1 LEKIQR
7 GNEQMKTIRLTM
19 AQAVVKYLSAQHI
32 KIDDEVQPIFAGV
45 FAIFGHGNVAGMGQ
59 ALEEQQK
66 HLPTL
71 RAHSEQGMVHAAI
84 AYAKAN
90 KRQRM
95 MACTSSIGPGAT
107 NMITAAALAH
117 VNRLPVLLLPG
128 DFFASRTPDPVLQQ
142 LEDFSNPTISV
153 NDCFKTVS
161 RYFDRIMRPE
171 QIINSLPVAMQT
183 LLDPEN
189 CGPVTLSLPQDV
201 QAEAFDYPE
210 EFFIKR
216 THSIRQIALDNAELT
231 RAVEALLQSKKPLI
245 VAGGGVHYAK
255 ACEALQKFAGKY
267 QIPVAETQAGKGSL
281 AWDHPCYV
289 GAIGVT
295 GSNAANNLAQ
305 QADVVLAIGTR
316 LQDFTTG
323 SRTLFANTTLL
334 QLNVSR
340 FDAIKH
346 SALSLLG
353 DAKLGIM
360 QLDKHLSTWKAP
372 RSWFDLGQKEI
383 AKWNSYYDQITSISD
398 LSNTENIL
406 PTDAQVLGEVK
417 RHGAVSDIVLCA
429 AGSLPGELHKL
440 WRTEQVGG
448 YHAEY
453 GFSCMGYEIAGG
465 LGVKMAEPEREV
477 IVLVGDG
484 SYLMLNSELATSVM
498 LGHKIIV
505 IVLDNRGFS
514 CINRLQ
520 NATGNRSFNN
530 LLKDC
535 QSVDDGHP
543 EINFAMHAK
552 ALGANSEQVNSIQ
565 ELESA
570 LVRAQSSSKSYVI
583 SLVTDSHKISP
594 EGGCWW
600 EVAVPEVSSNI
611 KGKEVLKSYKE
622 SKTKQPY

>member
-1 LEKIQR
+1 
-7 GNEQMKTIRLTM
+7 MKTIRLTM

-59 ALEEQQK
+59 ALEEQKK
-66 HLPTL
+66 HLPTF

-107 NMITAAALAH
+107 NMITSAALAH

-142 LEDFSNPTISV
+142 LEDFSDPTISV
-153 NDCFKTVS
+153 NDCFKPVS

-216 THSIRQIALDNAELT
+216 THSIRQIALDNMELT
-231 RAVEALLQSKKPLI
+231 RAVEALLQSKKPFI

-255 ACEALQKFAGKY
+255 ACETLQKFAEKY
-267 QIPVAETQAGKGSL
+267 QIPVAETSAGKGAV

-295 GSNAANNLAQ
+295 GSNAANNMAK
-305 QADVVLAIGTR
+305 QADTVLAIGTR
-316 LQDFTTG
+316 LNDFTSG
-323 SRTLFANTTLL
+323 SRALFANKTLL
-334 QLNVSR
+334 QLNVAR

-346 SALSLLG
+346 NALSLWG
-353 DAKLGIM
+353 DAKLGIKK
-360 QLDKHLSTWKAP
+360 LDKQLSTWKAP
-372 RSWFDLGQKEI
+372 QAWLDLAQKEI
-383 AKWNSYYDQITSISD
+383 AKWNNYYDQITSISNS
-398 LSNTENIL
+398 SNSENIL

-417 RHGAVSDIVLCA
+417 RHGAASDIILCA

-465 LGVKMAEPEREV
+465 LGVKMAMPNREV

-505 IVLDNRGFS
+505 VVLDNRGFS

-520 NATGNRSFNN
+520 NATGNPSFNN

-535 QSVDDGHP
+535 QSDDDGHP
-543 EINFAMHAK
+543 EVNFAQHAK
-552 ALGANSEQVNSIQ
+552 SLGANSEKVESIQ
-565 ELESA
+565 ELASA
-570 LVRAQSSSKSYVI
+570 LNRARLSSKSYLI

-600 EVAVPEVSSNI
+600 DVAVPEVSSNADGDKI
-611 KGKEVLKSYKE
+611 YQAYKKA
-622 SKTKQPY
+622 KTKQPY

>member
-1 LEKIQR
+1 
-7 GNEQMKTIRLTM
+7 MKTIRLTM
-19 AQAVVKYLSAQHI
+19 SQALVKYLSAQNI
-32 KIDDEVQPIFAGV
+32 KIDDEIQPIFAGV
-45 FAIFGHGNVAGMGQ
+45 LAIFGHGNVAGMGQ
-59 ALEEQQK
+59 ALSDYEEQ
-66 HLPTL
+66 LPTF
-71 RAHSEQGMVHAAI
+71 RGHSEQGMVHTAI

-90 KRQRM
+90 NRQRM

-107 NMITAAALAH
+107 NMITSAALAH

-128 DFFASRTPDPVLQQ
+128 DYFASRTPDPVLQQ
-142 LEDFSNPTISV
+142 LEDFSDPTISV
-153 NDCFKTVS
+153 NDCFKPVS

-171 QIINSLPVAMQT
+171 QIINSLPVAIQT

-210 EFFIKR
+210 DFFVKR
-216 THSIRQIALDNAELT
+216 THSIRKIKIDDAELA
-231 RAVEALLQSKKPLI
+231 RAVETLKNSKKPLI
-245 VAGGGVHYAK
+245 IVGGGVHYAD
-255 ACEALQKFAGKY
+255 ACIALQEFAKKY
-267 QIPVAETQAGKGSL
+267 QIPVAETSAGKGAL
-281 AWDHPCYV
+281 AWDHPTYI

-295 GSNAANNLAQ
+295 GSNAANNMAK
-305 QADVVLAIGTR
+305 QADIVLAIGTR
-316 LQDFTTG
+316 LNDFTSG
-323 SRTLFANTTLL
+323 SRALFSDKIIL
-334 QLNVSR
+334 QLNVAR

-346 SALSLLG
+346 NALSLWG
-353 DAKLGIM
+353 DAKLGI
-360 QLDKHLSTWKAP
+360 QKLDKELSAWKAP
-372 RSWFDLGQKEI
+372 MQWQDMAQKESS
-383 AKWNSYYDQITSISD
+383 KWNNYYEEITSINN
-398 LSNTENIL
+398 LSKTEGIL
-406 PTDAQVLGEVK
+406 PTDAQVLGEIK
-417 RHGAVSDIVLCA
+417 RNGLASDIVVCA

-440 WRTEQVGG
+440 WRTEQTGG

-465 LGVKMAEPEREV
+465 LGVKMAKPEREV

-505 IVLDNRGFS
+505 VVLDNRGFS

-530 LLKDC
+530 LLEDC
-535 QSVDDGHP
+535 ESDDGHP
-543 EINFAMHAK
+543 VVNFALHAK
-552 ALGANSEQVNSIQ
+552 SLGANSEYVENID

-570 LVRAQSSSKSYVI
+570 LERARSSSKSYLI

-600 EVAVPEVSSNI
+600 EVAVPEVSSNE
-611 KGKEVLKSYKE
+611 KGEEIYESYK
-622 SKTKQPY
+622 KAKKKQPY

>member
-1 LEKIQR
+1 
-7 GNEQMKTIRLTM
+7 MKTIRLTM

-59 ALEEQQK
+59 ALEEQKK
-66 HLPTL
+66 HLPTF

-107 NMITAAALAH
+107 NMITSAALAH

-142 LEDFSNPTISV
+142 LEDFSDPTISV
-153 NDCFKTVS
+153 NDCFKPVS

-210 EFFIKR
+210 DFFIKR
-216 THSIRQIALDNAELT
+216 THSIRQIDLDDMELA
-231 RAVEALLQSKKPLI
+231 RAVETLLQSKKPFI

-255 ACEALQKFAGKY
+255 ACETLQKFAEKY
-267 QIPVAETQAGKGSL
+267 QIPVAETSAGKGAV

-295 GSNAANNLAQ
+295 GSNAANNMAK
-305 QADVVLAIGTR
+305 QADTVLAIGTR
-316 LQDFTTG
+316 LNDFTSG
-323 SRTLFANTTLL
+323 SRALFANKTLL
-334 QLNVSR
+334 QLNVAR

-346 SALSLLG
+346 NALSLWG
-353 DAKLGIM
+353 DAKLGI
-360 QLDKHLSTWKAP
+360 QKLDKQLSTWKAP
-372 RSWFDLGQKEI
+372 QAWLDLAQKEI
-383 AKWNSYYDQITSISD
+383 AKWNNYYDQITSISNS
-398 LSNTENIL
+398 SNSENIL

-417 RHGAVSDIVLCA
+417 RHGAASDIILCA

-448 YHAEY
+448 YHSEY

-465 LGVKMAEPEREV
+465 LGVKMAMPNREV

-505 IVLDNRGFS
+505 VVLDNRGFS

-520 NATGNRSFNN
+520 NATGNPSFNN

-535 QSVDDGHP
+535 QSDDDGHP
-543 EINFAMHAK
+543 EVNFAQHAK
-552 ALGANSEQVNSIQ
+552 SLGANSEKVESIQ
-565 ELESA
+565 ELASA
-570 LVRAQSSSKSYVI
+570 LSRARLSSKSYLI

-600 EVAVPEVSSNI
+600 DVAVPEVSSNADGDKI
-611 KGKEVLKSYKE
+611 YQAYKKA
-622 SKTKQPY
+622 KTKQPY

>member
-1 LEKIQR
+1 
-7 GNEQMKTIRLTM
+7 MKTIRLTM

-59 ALEEQQK
+59 ALEEQKK
-66 HLPTL
+66 HLPTF

-107 NMITAAALAH
+107 NMITSAALAH

-142 LEDFSNPTISV
+142 LENFSDPTISV
-153 NDCFKTVS
+153 NDCFKPVS

-171 QIINSLPVAMQT
+171 QIINSLPVAIQT

-201 QAEAFDYPE
+201 QAEAFDYPKD
-210 EFFIKR
+210 FFIKR
-216 THSIRQIALDNAELT
+216 THSIRQIDLDDMELA
-231 RAVEALLQSKKPLI
+231 RAVETLLQSKKPFI

-255 ACEALQKFAGKY
+255 ACETLQKFAEKY

-281 AWDHPCYV
+281 AWNHPCYV

-295 GSNAANNLAQ
+295 GSNAANKLAR

-316 LQDFTTG
+316 LNDFTSG
-323 SRTLFANTTLL
+323 SRALFANKTLL
-334 QLNVSR
+334 QLNVAR

-346 SALSLLG
+346 NALSLWG
-353 DAKLGIM
+353 DAKLGI
-360 QLDKHLSTWKAP
+360 QKLDKQLSTWKAP
-372 RSWFDLGQKEI
+372 QAWLDLAQKEI
-383 AKWNSYYDQITSISD
+383 AKWNNYYDQITSISN
-398 LSNTENIL
+398 SSKTENIL

-417 RHGAVSDIVLCA
+417 RHGAASDIILCA

-465 LGVKMAEPEREV
+465 LGVKMAMPNREV

-505 IVLDNRGFS
+505 VVLDNRGFS

-520 NATGNRSFNN
+520 NATGNPSFNN

-535 QSVDDGHP
+535 QSDDDGHP
-543 EINFAMHAK
+543 EVNFAQHAK
-552 ALGANSEQVNSIQ
+552 SLGANSEKVESIQ
-565 ELESA
+565 ELASA
-570 LVRAQSSSKSYVI
+570 LSRARLSSKSYLI

-600 EVAVPEVSSNI
+600 DVAVPEVSSNADGDKI
-611 KGKEVLKSYKE
+611 YQAYKKA
-622 SKTKQPY
+622 KTKQPY

>member
-1 LEKIQR
+1 
-7 GNEQMKTIRLTM
+7 MKTIRLTM

-66 HLPTL
+66 HLPTF

-107 NMITAAALAH
+107 NMITSAALAH

-142 LEDFSNPTISV
+142 LEDFSDPTISV
-153 NDCFKTVS
+153 NDCFKPVS

-216 THSIRQIALDNAELT
+216 THSIRQIALDNMELT
-231 RAVEALLQSKKPLI
+231 RAVEALLQSKKPFI

-255 ACEALQKFAGKY
+255 ACETLQKFAEKY

-281 AWDHPCYV
+281 AWNHPCYV

-295 GSNAANNLAQ
+295 GSNAANKLVQ

-316 LQDFTTG
+316 LNDFTSG
-323 SRTLFANTTLL
+323 SRALFANKTLL

-346 SALSLLG
+346 NALSLWG
-353 DAKLGIM
+353 DAKLGIL

-372 RSWFDLGQKEI
+372 QSWLTLGQKEI
-383 AKWNSYYDQITSISD
+383 AKWNNYYDQITSISN
-398 LSNTENIL
+398 SSKTEDIL
-406 PTDAQVLGEVK
+406 PTEAQVLGEIK
-417 RHGAVSDIVLCA
+417 RHGIASDIVLCA
-429 AGSLPGELHKL
+429 AGSLPSELHKL
-440 WRTEQVGG
+440 WRTEQAGG

-453 GFSCMGYEIAGG
+453 GFSCMGYEIA
-465 LGVKMAEPEREV
+465 
-477 IVLVGDG
+477 
-484 SYLMLNSELATSVM
+484 
-498 LGHKIIV
+498 
-505 IVLDNRGFS
+505 
-514 CINRLQ
+514 
-520 NATGNRSFNN
+520 
-530 LLKDC
+530 
-535 QSVDDGHP
+535 
-543 EINFAMHAK
+543 
-552 ALGANSEQVNSIQ
+552 
-565 ELESA
+565 
-570 LVRAQSSSKSYVI
+570 
-583 SLVTDSHKISP
+583 
-594 EGGCWW
+594 
-600 EVAVPEVSSNI
+600 
-611 KGKEVLKSYKE
+611 
-622 SKTKQPY
+622 

>member
-1 LEKIQR
+1 
-7 GNEQMKTIRLTM
+7 MKTIRLTM

-59 ALEEQQK
+59 ALEEQKK
-66 HLPTL
+66 HLPTF
-71 RAHSEQGMVHAAI
+71 RAHSEQGMVHTAI

-90 KRQRM
+90 NRQRM

-107 NMITAAALAH
+107 NMVTAAALAH

-142 LEDFSNPTISV
+142 LEDFSDPTISV
-153 NDCFKTVS
+153 NDCFKPVS

-210 EFFIKR
+210 DFFIKR
-216 THSIRQIALDNAELT
+216 THSIRQIDLDDMELA
-231 RAVEALLQSKKPLI
+231 RAVETLLQSKKPFI

-255 ACEALQKFAGKY
+255 ACETLQKFAEKY
-267 QIPVAETQAGKGSL
+267 QIPVAETSAGKGAV

-295 GSNAANNLAQ
+295 GSNAANNMAK
-305 QADVVLAIGTR
+305 QADTVLAIGTR
-316 LQDFTTG
+316 LNDFTSG
-323 SRTLFANTTLL
+323 SRALFANKTLL
-334 QLNVSR
+334 QLNVAR

-346 SALSLLG
+346 NALSLWG
-353 DAKLGIM
+353 DAKLGI
-360 QLDKHLSTWKAP
+360 QKLDKQLSTWKAP
-372 RSWFDLGQKEI
+372 QAWLDLAQKEI
-383 AKWNSYYDQITSISD
+383 AKWNNYYDQITSISNS
-398 LSNTENIL
+398 SNSENIL

-417 RHGAVSDIVLCA
+417 RHGAASDIILCA

-448 YHAEY
+448 YHSEY

-465 LGVKMAEPEREV
+465 LGVKMAMPNREV

-505 IVLDNRGFS
+505 VVLDNRGFS

-520 NATGNRSFNN
+520 NATGNPSFNN

-535 QSVDDGHP
+535 QSDDDGHP
-543 EINFAMHAK
+543 EVNFAQHAK
-552 ALGANSEQVNSIQ
+552 SLGANSEKVESIQ
-565 ELESA
+565 ELASA
-570 LVRAQSSSKSYVI
+570 LSRARLSSKSYLI

-600 EVAVPEVSSNI
+600 DVAVPEVSSNADGDKI
-611 KGKEVLKSYKE
+611 YQAYKKA
-622 SKTKQPY
+622 KTKQPY

>member
-1 LEKIQR
+1 
-7 GNEQMKTIRLTM
+7 MKTVRLTM
-19 AQAVVKYLSAQHI
+19 SQAIVRYLSAQYI
-32 KIDDEVQPIFAGV
+32 EIDDEIHPLFAGV

-59 ALEEQQK
+59 ALSECEEW
-66 HLPTL
+66 LPTF
-71 RAHSEQGMVHAAI
+71 RGHSEQGMVHSAI

-90 KRQRM
+90 NRQRM

-107 NMITAAALAH
+107 NMITSAALAH

-128 DFFASRTPDPVLQQ
+128 DYFASRTPDPVLQQ
-142 LEDFSNPTISV
+142 LEDFSDPSVSV
-153 NDCFKTVS
+153 NDCFRPVS

-171 QIINSLPVAMQT
+171 QIINSLPVAIQT

-210 EFFIKR
+210 EFFTQK
-216 THSIRQIALDNAELT
+216 THSIRQIKLDDAELDH
-231 RAVEALLQSKKPLI
+231 AIELLIKSKKPLI
-245 VAGGGVHYAK
+245 IAGGGVHYAK
-255 ACEALQKFAGKY
+255 ACEDLQNFAKQH
-267 QIPVAETQAGKGSL
+267 QIPVAETSAGKGAL
-281 AWDHPCYV
+281 AWDHSSYV

-295 GSNAANNLAQ
+295 GSNAANNMAK
-305 QADVVLAIGTR
+305 QADLVLAIGTR
-316 LQDFTTG
+316 LNDFNSG
-323 SRTLFANTTLL
+323 SRALFSSTTIV
-334 QLNVSR
+334 QLNVAR

-346 SALSLLG
+346 NALPLWG
-353 DAKLGIM
+353 DAKLGIQ
-360 QLDKHLSTWKAP
+360 QLDMKLSDWKV
-372 RSWFDLGQKEI
+372 SQEWKDLAHEESS
-383 AKWNSYYDQITSISD
+383 KWNNYYDEITSIKSTSKTMD
-398 LSNTENIL
+398 SL
-406 PTDAQVLGEVK
+406 PTDAQVLGELK
-417 RHGAVSDIVLCA
+417 RNGKATDIVVCA

-440 WRTEQVGG
+440 WRTEQTGG

-498 LGHKIIV
+498 LGQKIIV
-505 IVLDNRGFS
+505 VVLDNRGFS

-535 QSVDDGHP
+535 ESIDDGHP
-543 EINFAMHAK
+543 NVNFALHAQS
-552 ALGANSEQVNSIQ
+552 LGASSEHIENIN
-565 ELESA
+565 ELASA
-570 LVRAQSSSKSYVI
+570 LERARLSSKSYLI

-600 EVAVPEVSSNI
+600 EVAVPEVSSNKNGDEVYNSYK
-611 KGKEVLKSYKE
+611 KGKKQ
-622 SKTKQPY
+622 QPY

>member
-1 LEKIQR
+1 
-7 GNEQMKTIRLTM
+7 MKTIRLTM
-19 AQAVVKYLSAQHI
+19 SQALVKYLSAQNI
-32 KIDDEVQPIFAGV
+32 KIDDEIQPIFAGV

-59 ALEEQQK
+59 ALSDYEEQ
-66 HLPTL
+66 LPTF
-71 RAHSEQGMVHAAI
+71 RGHSEQGMVHTAI

-90 KRQRM
+90 HRQRM

-107 NMITAAALAH
+107 NMITSAALAH

-128 DFFASRTPDPVLQQ
+128 DYFASRTPDPVLQQ
-142 LEDFSNPTISV
+142 LEDFSDPTISV
-153 NDCFKTVS
+153 NDCFKPVS

-210 EFFIKR
+210 DFFIKR
-216 THSIRQIALDNAELT
+216 THSIRQIDLDDMELA
-231 RAVEALLQSKKPLI
+231 RAVETLLQSKKPFI

-255 ACEALQKFAGKY
+255 ACETLQKFAEKY
-267 QIPVAETQAGKGSL
+267 QIPVAETSAGKGAV

-295 GSNAANNLAQ
+295 GSNAANNMAK
-305 QADVVLAIGTR
+305 QADTVLAIGTR
-316 LQDFTTG
+316 LNDFTSG
-323 SRTLFANTTLL
+323 SRALFANKTLL
-334 QLNVSR
+334 QLNVAR

-346 SALSLLG
+346 NALSLWG
-353 DAKLGIM
+353 DAKLGI
-360 QLDKHLSTWKAP
+360 QKLDKQLSTWKAP
-372 RSWFDLGQKEI
+372 QAWLDLAQKEI
-383 AKWNSYYDQITSISD
+383 AKWNNYYDQITSISNS
-398 LSNTENIL
+398 SNSENIL

-417 RHGAVSDIVLCA
+417 RHGAASDIILCA

-448 YHAEY
+448 YHSEY

-465 LGVKMAEPEREV
+465 LGVKMAMPNREV

-505 IVLDNRGFS
+505 VVLDNRGFS

-520 NATGNRSFNN
+520 NATGNPSFNN

-535 QSVDDGHP
+535 QSDDDGHP
-543 EINFAMHAK
+543 EVNFAQHAK
-552 ALGANSEQVNSIQ
+552 SLGANSEKVESIQ
-565 ELESA
+565 ELASA
-570 LVRAQSSSKSYVI
+570 LSRARLSSKSYLI

-600 EVAVPEVSSNI
+600 DVAVPEVSSNADGDKI
-611 KGKEVLKSYKE
+611 YQAYKKA
-622 SKTKQPY
+622 KTKQPY

>member
-1 LEKIQR
+1 
-7 GNEQMKTIRLTM
+7 MKTIRLTM

-66 HLPTL
+66 HLPTF

-107 NMITAAALAH
+107 NMITSAALAH

-142 LEDFSNPTISV
+142 LEDFSDPTISV
-153 NDCFKTVS
+153 NDCFKPVS

-216 THSIRQIALDNAELT
+216 THSIRQIALDNMELT
-231 RAVEALLQSKKPLI
+231 RAVEALLQSKKPFI

-255 ACEALQKFAGKY
+255 ACETLQKFAEKY

-281 AWDHPCYV
+281 AWNHPCYV

-295 GSNAANNLAQ
+295 GSNAANKLVQ

-316 LQDFTTG
+316 LNDFTSG
-323 SRTLFANTTLL
+323 SRALFANKTLL
-334 QLNVSR
+334 QLNVAR

-346 SALSLLG
+346 NALSLWG
-353 DAKLGIM
+353 DAKLGIKK
-360 QLDKHLSTWKAP
+360 LDKQLSTWKAP
-372 RSWFDLGQKEI
+372 QAWLDLAQKEI
-383 AKWNSYYDQITSISD
+383 AKWNNYYDQITSISNS
-398 LSNTENIL
+398 SNSENIL

-417 RHGAVSDIVLCA
+417 RHGAASDIILCA

-465 LGVKMAEPEREV
+465 LGVKMAMPNREV

-505 IVLDNRGFS
+505 VVLDNRGFS

-520 NATGNRSFNN
+520 NATGNPSFNN

-535 QSVDDGHP
+535 QSDDDGHP
-543 EINFAMHAK
+543 EVNFAQHAK
-552 ALGANSEQVNSIQ
+552 SLGANSEKVESIQ
-565 ELESA
+565 ELASA
-570 LVRAQSSSKSYVI
+570 LSRARSSSKSYLI
-583 SLVTDSHKISP
+583 SLITDSHKISP

-600 EVAVPEVSSNI
+600 DVAVPEVSSNADGDKI
-611 KGKEVLKSYKE
+611 YQAYKKA
-622 SKTKQPY
+622 KTKQPY

>member
-1 LEKIQR
+1 
-7 GNEQMKTIRLTM
+7 MKTIRLTM

-59 ALEEQQK
+59 ALEEQKK
-66 HLPTL
+66 HLPTF
-71 RAHSEQGMVHAAI
+71 RAHSEQGMVHTAI

-90 KRQRM
+90 NRQRM

-107 NMITAAALAH
+107 NMITSAALAH

-142 LEDFSNPTISV
+142 LEDFSDPTISV
-153 NDCFKTVS
+153 NDCFKPVS

-216 THSIRQIALDNAELT
+216 THSIRQIALDNMELT
-231 RAVEALLQSKKPLI
+231 RAVEALLQSKKPFI

-255 ACEALQKFAGKY
+255 ACETLQKFAEKY

-281 AWDHPCYV
+281 AWNHPCYV

-295 GSNAANNLAQ
+295 GSNAANKLVQ

-316 LQDFTTG
+316 LNDFTSG
-323 SRTLFANTTLL
+323 SRALFANKTLI

-346 SALSLLG
+346 NALSLWG
-353 DAKLGIM
+353 DAKLGIL

-372 RSWFDLGQKEI
+372 QSWLTLGQKEI
-383 AKWNSYYDQITSISD
+383 AKWNNYYDQITSISNS
-398 LSNTENIL
+398 SNSENIL

-417 RHGAVSDIVLCA
+417 RHGAASDIILCA

-448 YHAEY
+448 YHSEY

-465 LGVKMAEPEREV
+465 LGVKMAMPNREV

-505 IVLDNRGFS
+505 VVLDNRGFS

-520 NATGNRSFNN
+520 NATGNPSFNN

-535 QSVDDGHP
+535 QSDDDGHP
-543 EINFAMHAK
+543 EVNFAQHAK
-552 ALGANSEQVNSIQ
+552 SLGANSEKVESIQ
-565 ELESA
+565 ELASA
-570 LVRAQSSSKSYVI
+570 LSRARLSSKSYLI

-600 EVAVPEVSSNI
+600 DVAVPEVSSNADGDKI
-611 KGKEVLKSYKE
+611 YQAYKKA
-622 SKTKQPY
+622 KTKQPY

>member
-1 LEKIQR
+1 
-7 GNEQMKTIRLTM
+7 MKTIRLTM

-66 HLPTL
+66 HLPTF

-107 NMITAAALAH
+107 NMITSAALAH

-142 LEDFSNPTISV
+142 LEDFSDPTISV
-153 NDCFKTVS
+153 NDCFKPVS

-216 THSIRQIALDNAELT
+216 THSIRQIALDNMELT
-231 RAVEALLQSKKPLI
+231 RAVEALLQSKKPFI

-255 ACEALQKFAGKY
+255 ACETLQKFAEKY
-267 QIPVAETQAGKGSL
+267 QIPVAETSAGKGAV

-295 GSNAANNLAQ
+295 GSNAANKLVQ

-316 LQDFTTG
+316 LNDFTSG
-323 SRTLFANTTLL
+323 SRALFANKTLL
-334 QLNVSR
+334 QLNVAR

-346 SALSLLG
+346 NALSLWG
-353 DAKLGIM
+353 DAKLGIKK
-360 QLDKHLSTWKAP
+360 LDKQLSTWKAP
-372 RSWFDLGQKEI
+372 QAWLDLAQKEI
-383 AKWNSYYDQITSISD
+383 AKWNNYYDQITSISNS
-398 LSNTENIL
+398 SNSENIL

-417 RHGAVSDIVLCA
+417 RHGAASDIILCA

-465 LGVKMAEPEREV
+465 LGVKMAMPNREV

-505 IVLDNRGFS
+505 VVLYNRGFS

-520 NATGNRSFNN
+520 NATGNPSFNN

-535 QSVDDGHP
+535 QSDDDGHP
-543 EINFAMHAK
+543 EVNFAQHAK
-552 ALGANSEQVNSIQ
+552 SLGANSEKVESIQ
-565 ELESA
+565 ELASA
-570 LVRAQSSSKSYVI
+570 LSRARLSSKSYLI

-600 EVAVPEVSSNI
+600 DVAVPEVSSNADGDKI
-611 KGKEVLKSYKE
+611 YQAYKKA
-622 SKTKQPY
+622 KTKQPY

>member
-1 LEKIQR
+1 
-7 GNEQMKTIRLTM
+7 MKTIRLTM

-66 HLPTL
+66 HLPTF

-107 NMITAAALAH
+107 NMITSAALAH

-142 LEDFSNPTISV
+142 LEDFSDPTISV
-153 NDCFKTVS
+153 NDCFKPVS

-216 THSIRQIALDNAELT
+216 THSIRQIALDNMELT
-231 RAVEALLQSKKPLI
+231 RAVEALLQSKKPFI

-255 ACEALQKFAGKY
+255 ACETLQKFAEKY

-281 AWDHPCYV
+281 AWNHPCYV

-295 GSNAANNLAQ
+295 GSNAANKLAQ

-316 LQDFTTG
+316 LNDFTSG
-323 SRTLFANTTLL
+323 SRALFANKTLL
-334 QLNVSR
+334 QLNVAR

-346 SALSLLG
+346 NALSLWG
-353 DAKLGIM
+353 DAKLGIKK
-360 QLDKHLSTWKAP
+360 LDKQLSTWKAP
-372 RSWFDLGQKEI
+372 QAWLDLAQKEI
-383 AKWNSYYDQITSISD
+383 AKWNNYYDQITSISNS
-398 LSNTENIL
+398 SNSENIL

-417 RHGAVSDIVLCA
+417 RHGAASDIILCA

-465 LGVKMAEPEREV
+465 LGVKMAMPNREV

-505 IVLDNRGFS
+505 VVLDNRGFS

-520 NATGNRSFNN
+520 NATGNPSFNN

-535 QSVDDGHP
+535 QSDDDGHP
-543 EINFAMHAK
+543 EVNFAQHAK
-552 ALGANSEQVNSIQ
+552 SLGANSEKVESIQ
-565 ELESA
+565 ELASA
-570 LVRAQSSSKSYVI
+570 LNRARLSSKSYLI

-600 EVAVPEVSSNI
+600 DVAVPEVSSNADGDKI
-611 KGKEVLKSYKE
+611 YQAYKKA
-622 SKTKQPY
+622 KTKQPY

>member
-1 LEKIQR
+1 
-7 GNEQMKTIRLTM
+7 MKTIRLTM

-66 HLPTL
+66 HLPTF

-107 NMITAAALAH
+107 NMITSAALAH

-142 LEDFSNPTISV
+142 LEDFSDPTISV
-153 NDCFKTVS
+153 NDCFKPVS

-216 THSIRQIALDNAELT
+216 THSIRQIALDNMELT
-231 RAVEALLQSKKPLI
+231 RAVEALLQSKKPFI

-255 ACEALQKFAGKY
+255 ACETLQKFAEKY

-281 AWDHPCYV
+281 AWNHPCYV

-295 GSNAANNLAQ
+295 GSNAANKLVQ

-316 LQDFTTG
+316 LNDFTSG
-323 SRTLFANTTLL
+323 SRALFANKTLL

-346 SALSLLG
+346 NALSLWG
-353 DAKLGIM
+353 DAKLGIL

-372 RSWFDLGQKEI
+372 QSWLTLGQKEI
-383 AKWNSYYDQITSISD
+383 AKWNNYYDQITSISN
-398 LSNTENIL
+398 SSKTEDIL
-406 PTDAQVLGEVK
+406 PTEAQVLGEIK
-417 RHGAVSDIVLCA
+417 RHGIASDIVLCA
-429 AGSLPGELHKL
+429 AGSLPSELHKL
-440 WRTEQVGG
+440 WRTEQAGG

-465 LGVKMAEPEREV
+465 LGVKMAEPSREV

-498 LGHKIIV
+498 LGHKMIV
-505 IVLDNRGFS
+505 VVLDNRGFS

-535 QSVDDGHP
+535 QSVEDGHP
-543 EINFAMHAK
+543 EINFALHAK
-552 ALGANSEQVNSIQ
+552 ALGAESEKVNNIQ
-565 ELESA
+565 ELASA
-570 LVRAQSSSKSYVI
+570 LGRARSSSKSYLI

-600 EVAVPEVSSNI
+600 EVAVPEISSNANSEMI
-611 KGKEVLKSYKE
+611 YQAYKKA
-622 SKTKQPY
+622 KTKQLY

>member
-1 LEKIQR
+1 
-7 GNEQMKTIRLTM
+7 MKTIRLTM
-19 AQAVVKYLSAQHI
+19 SQALVKYLSAQNI
-32 KIDDEVQPIFAGV
+32 KIDDEIQPIFAGV

-59 ALEEQQK
+59 ALSDYEEQ
-66 HLPTL
+66 LPTF
-71 RAHSEQGMVHAAI
+71 RGHSEQGMVHTAI

-90 KRQRM
+90 NRQRM

-107 NMITAAALAH
+107 NMITSAALAH

-128 DFFASRTPDPVLQQ
+128 DYFASRTPDPVLQQ
-142 LEDFSNPTISV
+142 LEDFSDPTISV
-153 NDCFKTVS
+153 NDCFKPVS

-171 QIINSLPVAMQT
+171 QIINSLPVAIQT

-210 EFFIKR
+210 DFFVKR
-216 THSIRQIALDNAELT
+216 THSIRKIKIDDAELA
-231 RAVEALLQSKKPLI
+231 RAVETLKNSKKPLI
-245 VAGGGVHYAK
+245 IVGGGVHYAD
-255 ACEALQKFAGKY
+255 ACIALQEFAKKY
-267 QIPVAETQAGKGSL
+267 QIPVAETSAGKGAL
-281 AWDHPCYV
+281 AWNHPTYI

-295 GSNAANNLAQ
+295 GSNAANNMAK
-305 QADVVLAIGTR
+305 QADTVLAIGTR
-316 LQDFTTG
+316 LNDFTTG
-323 SRTLFANTTLL
+323 SRALFSDKTIL
-334 QLNVSR
+334 QLNVAR

-346 SALSLLG
+346 NALSLWG
-353 DAKLGIM
+353 DAKLGI
-360 QLDKHLSTWKAP
+360 QKLDKELSAWKAP
-372 RSWFDLGQKEI
+372 MQWQDMAQKESS
-383 AKWNSYYDQITSISD
+383 KWNNYYEEITSINN
-398 LSNTENIL
+398 LSKTEGIL
-406 PTDAQVLGEVK
+406 PTDAQVLGEIK
-417 RHGAVSDIVLCA
+417 RNGLASDIVVCA

-440 WRTEQVGG
+440 WRTEQTGG

-465 LGVKMAEPEREV
+465 LGVKMAKPEREV

-505 IVLDNRGFS
+505 VVLDNRGFS

-530 LLKDC
+530 LLEDC
-535 QSVDDGHP
+535 ESDDGHP
-543 EINFAMHAK
+543 VVNFALHAK
-552 ALGANSEQVNSIQ
+552 SLGANSEYVENID

-570 LVRAQSSSKSYVI
+570 LERARSSSKSYLI

-600 EVAVPEVSSNI
+600 EVAVPEVSSNE
-611 KGKEVLKSYKE
+611 KGEEIYESYK
-622 SKTKQPY
+622 KAKKKQPY

>member
-1 LEKIQR
+1 
-7 GNEQMKTIRLTM
+7 MKTIRLTM
-19 AQAVVKYLSAQHI
+19 SQALVKYLSAQNI
-32 KIDDEVQPIFAGV
+32 KIDDEIQPIFAGV

-59 ALEEQQK
+59 ALSDYEEQ
-66 HLPTL
+66 LPTF
-71 RAHSEQGMVHAAI
+71 RGHSEQGMVHTAI

-90 KRQRM
+90 NRQRM

-107 NMITAAALAH
+107 NMITSAALAH

-128 DFFASRTPDPVLQQ
+128 DYFASRTPDPVLQQ
-142 LEDFSNPTISV
+142 LEDFSDPTISV
-153 NDCFKTVS
+153 NDCFKPVS

-171 QIINSLPVAMQT
+171 QIINSLPVAIQT

-210 EFFIKR
+210 DFFVKR
-216 THSIRQIALDNAELT
+216 THSIRKIKIDDAELA
-231 RAVEALLQSKKPLI
+231 RAVETLKNSKKPLI
-245 VAGGGVHYAK
+245 IVGGGVHYAD
-255 ACEALQKFAGKY
+255 ACIALQEFAKKY
-267 QIPVAETQAGKGSL
+267 QIPVAETSAGKGAL
-281 AWDHPCYV
+281 AWDHPTYI

-295 GSNAANNLAQ
+295 GSNAANNMAK
-305 QADVVLAIGTR
+305 QADIVLAIGTR
-316 LQDFTTG
+316 LNDFTSG
-323 SRTLFANTTLL
+323 SRALFSDKIIL
-334 QLNVSR
+334 QLNVAR

-346 SALSLLG
+346 NALSLWG
-353 DAKLGIM
+353 DAKLGI
-360 QLDKHLSTWKAP
+360 QKLDKELSSWKAP
-372 RSWFDLGQKEI
+372 MQWQDMAQKESS
-383 AKWNSYYDQITSISD
+383 KWNNYYEEITSINN
-398 LSNTENIL
+398 LSKTEGIL
-406 PTDAQVLGEVK
+406 PTDAQVLGEIK
-417 RHGAVSDIVLCA
+417 RNGLASDIVVCA

-440 WRTEQVGG
+440 WRTEQTGG

-465 LGVKMAEPEREV
+465 LGVKMAKPEREV

-505 IVLDNRGFS
+505 VVLDNRGFS

-535 QSVDDGHP
+535 ESDDSHP
-543 EINFAMHAK
+543 VVNFALHAES
-552 ALGANSEQVNSIQ
+552 LGANSEYVENID

-570 LVRAQSSSKSYVI
+570 LERARSSSKSYLI

-600 EVAVPEVSSNI
+600 EVAVPEVSSNE
-611 KGKEVLKSYKE
+611 KGEEIYESYK
-622 SKTKQPY
+622 KAKKKQPY

>member
-1 LEKIQR
+1 
-7 GNEQMKTIRLTM
+7 MKTIRLTM
-19 AQAVVKYLSAQHI
+19 TQAIVRYMSSQFI
-32 KIDDEVQPIFAGV
+32 ETDEGIQPIFAGV
-45 FAIFGHGNVAGMGQ
+45 FAIFGHGNVAGIGQ
-59 ALEEQQK
+59 ALTEIQDE
-66 HLPTL
+66 LPTY
-71 RAHSEQGMVHAAI
+71 RGHSEQGMVHSAI

-90 KRQRM
+90 NRKRM

-107 NMITAAALAH
+107 NMVTAAALAH

-128 DFFASRTPDPVLQQ
+128 DYFASRTPDPVLQQ
-142 LEDFSNPTISV
+142 LEDFSDPTVSV
-153 NDCFKTVS
+153 NDCFKPVS

-210 EFFIKR
+210 DFFKKRVHNIRKIKV
-216 THSIRQIALDNAELT
+216 DNEELVRVT
-231 RAVEALLQSKKPLI
+231 EILKNSKKPLI
-245 VAGGGVHYAK
+245 IAGGGVHYAN
-255 ACEALQKFAGKY
+255 ACDTLKKFSEKY
-267 QIPVAETQAGKGSL
+267 KIPVAETSAGKGAVS
-281 AWDHPCYV
+281 WNHPGYV

-295 GSNAANNLAQ
+295 GSNAANNLAR

-316 LQDFTTG
+316 LNDFISG
-323 SRTLFANTTLL
+323 SRALFSDKKLV
-334 QLNVSR
+334 QLNVAR

-346 SALSLLG
+346 NAFSLWG
-353 DAKLGIM
+353 DARLGM
-360 QLDKHLSTWKAP
+360 NELDDQLSDWKASEEWFLESEKEAS
-372 RSWFDLGQKEI
+372 SWND
-383 AKWNSYYDQITSISD
+383 YYDQITSINGSSD
-398 LSNTENIL
+398 ADNNL

-417 RHGAVSDIVLCA
+417 RNGNASDIVVCA

-440 WRTEQVGG
+440 WRTEQTGG
-448 YHAEY
+448 YHSEY

-465 LGVKMAEPEREV
+465 LGVKMAQPEREV

-498 LGHKIIV
+498 LGQKIIAV
-505 IVLDNRGFS
+505 VLDNRGFS

-535 QSVDDGHP
+535 KSIEDGHP

-552 ALGANSEQVNSIQ
+552 SLGANSEHVENIT
-565 ELESA
+565 ELAAA
-570 LVRAQSSSKSYVI
+570 LERARLSKKSYVI
-583 SLVTDSHKISP
+583 SIVTDSHKISP

-600 EVAVPEVSSNI
+600 EVAVPEVSSNE
-611 KGKEVLKSYKE
+611 KSDEVLSAYRK
-622 SKTKQPY
+622 SKTNQPY

>member
-1 LEKIQR
+1 
-7 GNEQMKTIRLTM
+7 MKTIRLTM

-45 FAIFGHGNVAGMGQ
+45 FAIFGHGNVAGLGQ
-59 ALEEQQK
+59 ALDQYQDQ
-66 HLPTL
+66 LPTF
-71 RAHSEQGMVHAAI
+71 RAHNEQGMVHAAI

-107 NMITAAALAH
+107 NMVTSAALAH

-128 DFFASRTPDPVLQQ
+128 DYFASRAPDPVLQQ
-142 LEDFSNPTISV
+142 LEEFSDPTLSV
-153 NDCFKTVS
+153 NDCFKPVS

-171 QIINSLPVAMQT
+171 QIINSLPFAMHT

-201 QAEAFDYPE
+201 QVEAFDYPE
-210 EFFIKR
+210 EFFAKR
-216 THSIRQIALDNAELT
+216 THFIRQIALDDMELT
-231 RAVEALLQSKKPLI
+231 RAVEKLLQSKKPLI

-255 ACEALQKFAGKY
+255 ACEALQQFSEKH

-281 AWDHPCYV
+281 AWNHPCYV

-295 GSNAANNLAQ
+295 GANAANNMAR

-323 SRTLFANTTLL
+323 SRTLFANKKLL
-334 QLNVSR
+334 QLNVCR
-340 FDAIKH
+340 FDTIKH
-346 SALSLLG
+346 NALSLLG
-353 DAKLGIM
+353 DAKLGIL
-360 QLDKHLSTWKAP
+360 QLDKQLSTWKAP
-372 RSWFDLGQKEI
+372 QSWFALGQKEI
-383 AKWNSYYDQITSISD
+383 AKWNNYYDQITSISNSSKTQD
-398 LSNTENIL
+398 IL
-406 PTDAQVLGEVK
+406 PTEAQVLGETK
-417 RHGAVSDIVLCA
+417 RHGKASDIVVCA

-465 LGVKMAEPEREV
+465 LGVKMAEPNREV

-498 LGHKIIV
+498 LGHKMIV
-505 IVLDNRGFS
+505 VVLDNRGFS

-535 QSVDDGHP
+535 QSVEDGHP
-543 EINFAMHAK
+543 EINFALHAK
-552 ALGANSEQVNSIQ
+552 ALGAESEKVNNIQ
-565 ELESA
+565 ELASA
-570 LVRAQSSSKSYVI
+570 LGRARSSSKSYLI

-600 EVAVPEVSSNI
+600 EVAVPEISSNANSEMI
-611 KGKEVLKSYKE
+611 YQAYKKA
-622 SKTKQPY
+622 KTKQLY

>member
-1 LEKIQR
+1 
-7 GNEQMKTIRLTM
+7 MKTIRLTM
-19 AQAVVKYLSAQHI
+19 SQALVKYLSAQNI
-32 KIDDEVQPIFAGV
+32 KIDDEIQPIFAGV

-59 ALEEQQK
+59 ALSDYEEQ
-66 HLPTL
+66 LPTF
-71 RAHSEQGMVHAAI
+71 RGHSEQGMVHTAI

-90 KRQRM
+90 NRQRM

-107 NMITAAALAH
+107 NMITSAALAH

-128 DFFASRTPDPVLQQ
+128 DYFASRTPDPVLQQ
-142 LEDFSNPTISV
+142 LEDFSDPTISV
-153 NDCFKTVS
+153 NDCFKPVS

-171 QIINSLPVAMQT
+171 QIINSLPVAIQT

-210 EFFIKR
+210 DFFVKR
-216 THSIRQIALDNAELT
+216 THSIRKIKIDDAELA
-231 RAVEALLQSKKPLI
+231 RAVETLKNSKKPLI
-245 VAGGGVHYAK
+245 IVGGGVHYAD
-255 ACEALQKFAGKY
+255 ACIALQEFAKKY
-267 QIPVAETQAGKGSL
+267 QIPVAETSAGKGAL
-281 AWDHPCYV
+281 AWDHPTYI

-295 GSNAANNLAQ
+295 GSNAANNMAK
-305 QADVVLAIGTR
+305 QADIVLAIGTR
-316 LQDFTTG
+316 LNDFTSG
-323 SRTLFANTTLL
+323 SRALFSDKIIL
-334 QLNVSR
+334 QLNVAR

-346 SALSLLG
+346 NALSLWG
-353 DAKLGIM
+353 DAKLGI
-360 QLDKHLSTWKAP
+360 QKLDKELSAWKAP
-372 RSWFDLGQKEI
+372 MQWQDMAQKESS
-383 AKWNSYYDQITSISD
+383 KWNNYYEEITSINN
-398 LSNTENIL
+398 LSKTEGIL
-406 PTDAQVLGEVK
+406 PTDAQVLGEIK
-417 RHGAVSDIVLCA
+417 RNGLASDIVVCA

-440 WRTEQVGG
+440 WRTEQTGG

-465 LGVKMAEPEREV
+465 LGVKMAKPEREV

-505 IVLDNRGFS
+505 VVLDNRGFS

-535 QSVDDGHP
+535 ESDDSHP
-543 EINFAMHAK
+543 VVNFALHAES
-552 ALGANSEQVNSIQ
+552 LGANSEYVENID

-570 LVRAQSSSKSYVI
+570 LERARSSSKSYLI

-600 EVAVPEVSSNI
+600 EVAVPEVSSNE
-611 KGKEVLKSYKE
+611 KGEEIYESYK
-622 SKTKQPY
+622 KAKKKQPY

>member
-1 LEKIQR
+1 
-7 GNEQMKTIRLTM
+7 MS
-19 AQAVVKYLSAQHI
+19 QALVKYLSAQNI
-32 KIDDEVQPIFAGV
+32 KIDDEIQPIFAGV

-59 ALEEQQK
+59 ALSDYEEQ
-66 HLPTL
+66 LPTF
-71 RAHSEQGMVHAAI
+71 RGHSEQGMVHTAI

-90 KRQRM
+90 NRQRM

-107 NMITAAALAH
+107 NMITSAALAH

-128 DFFASRTPDPVLQQ
+128 DYFASRTPDPVLQQ
-142 LEDFSNPTISV
+142 LEDFSDPTISV
-153 NDCFKTVS
+153 NDCFKPVS

-171 QIINSLPVAMQT
+171 QIINSLPVAIQT

-210 EFFIKR
+210 DFFVKR
-216 THSIRQIALDNAELT
+216 THSIRKIKIDDAELA
-231 RAVEALLQSKKPLI
+231 RAVETLKNSKKPLI
-245 VAGGGVHYAK
+245 IVGGGVHYAD
-255 ACEALQKFAGKY
+255 ACIALQEFAKKY
-267 QIPVAETQAGKGSL
+267 QIPVAETSAGKGAL
-281 AWDHPCYV
+281 AWDHPTYI

-295 GSNAANNLAQ
+295 GSNAANNMAK
-305 QADVVLAIGTR
+305 QADIVLAIGTR
-316 LQDFTTG
+316 LNDFTSG
-323 SRTLFANTTLL
+323 SRALFSDKIIL
-334 QLNVSR
+334 QLNVAR

-346 SALSLLG
+346 NALSLWG
-353 DAKLGIM
+353 DAKLGI
-360 QLDKHLSTWKAP
+360 QKLDKELSAWKAP
-372 RSWFDLGQKEI
+372 MQWQDMAQKESS
-383 AKWNSYYDQITSISD
+383 KWNNYYEEITSINN
-398 LSNTENIL
+398 LSKTEDIL
-406 PTDAQVLGEVK
+406 PTDAQVLGEIK
-417 RHGAVSDIVLCA
+417 RNGLASDIVVCA

-440 WRTEQVGG
+440 WRTEQTGG

-465 LGVKMAEPEREV
+465 LGVKMAKPEREV

-505 IVLDNRGFS
+505 VVLDNRGFS

-535 QSVDDGHP
+535 ESDDSHP
-543 EINFAMHAK
+543 VVNFALHAES
-552 ALGANSEQVNSIQ
+552 LGANSEYVENID

-570 LVRAQSSSKSYVI
+570 LERARSSSKSYLI

-600 EVAVPEVSSNI
+600 EVAVPEVSSNE
-611 KGKEVLKSYKE
+611 KGEEIYESYK
-622 SKTKQPY
+622 KAKKKQPY

>member
-1 LEKIQR
+1 
-7 GNEQMKTIRLTM
+7 MKTIRLTM
-19 AQAVVKYLSAQHI
+19 SQAIVKYLSAQYI
-32 KIDDEVQPIFAGV
+32 KIDDEIQPIFAGV
-45 FAIFGHGNVAGMGQ
+45 FAIFGHGNVAGIGQ
-59 ALEEQQK
+59 ALSDYEEQ
-66 HLPTL
+66 LPTF
-71 RAHSEQGMVHAAI
+71 RGHSEQGMVHTAI

-90 KRQRM
+90 HRQRM

-107 NMITAAALAH
+107 NMITSAALAH

-128 DFFASRTPDPVLQQ
+128 DYFASRAPDPVLQQ
-142 LEDFSNPTISV
+142 LEDFSDPTISV
-153 NDCFKTVS
+153 NDCFKPVS

-171 QIINSLPVAMQT
+171 QIINSLPVAIQT
-183 LLDPEN
+183 LLDSEN

-210 EFFIKR
+210 DFFVKQ
-216 THSIRQIALDNAELT
+216 THSIRKIKIDAAELT
-231 RAVEALLQSKKPLI
+231 RAVETLKNSKKPLI
-245 VAGGGVHYAK
+245 IVGGGVHYAD
-255 ACEALQKFAGKY
+255 ACIALQEFAKKY
-267 QIPVAETQAGKGSL
+267 QIPVAETSAGKGAL
-281 AWDHPCYV
+281 AWDHPTYI

-295 GSNAANNLAQ
+295 GSNAANNMAK
-305 QADVVLAIGTR
+305 QADIVLAIGTR
-316 LQDFTTG
+316 LNDFTSG
-323 SRTLFANTTLL
+323 SRALFSDKTIL
-334 QLNVSR
+334 QLNVAR

-346 SALSLLG
+346 NALSLWG
-353 DAKLGIM
+353 DAKLGI
-360 QLDKHLSTWKAP
+360 QKLDKELSAWKAP
-372 RSWFDLGQKEI
+372 MQWQDMAQKESS
-383 AKWNSYYDQITSISD
+383 KWNNYYEEITSINN
-398 LSNTENIL
+398 LSKTEGIL
-406 PTDAQVLGEVK
+406 PTDAQVLGEIK
-417 RHGAVSDIVLCA
+417 RNGLASDIVVCA

-440 WRTEQVGG
+440 WRTEQTGG

-465 LGVKMAEPEREV
+465 LGVKMAKPEREV

-505 IVLDNRGFS
+505 VVLDNRGFS

-535 QSVDDGHP
+535 ESDDSHP
-543 EINFAMHAK
+543 VVNFALHAES
-552 ALGANSEQVNSIQ
+552 LGANSEYVENID

-570 LVRAQSSSKSYVI
+570 LERARSSSKSYLI

-600 EVAVPEVSSNI
+600 EVAVPEVSSNE
-611 KGKEVLKSYKE
+611 KGEEIYESYK
-622 SKTKQPY
+622 KAKKKQPY

>member
-1 LEKIQR
+1 
-7 GNEQMKTIRLTM
+7 MKTIRLTM
-19 AQAVVKYLSAQHI
+19 SQALVKYLSAQNI
-32 KIDDEVQPIFAGV
+32 KIDDEIQPIFAGV
-45 FAIFGHGNVAGMGQ
+45 LAIFGHGNVAGMGQ
-59 ALEEQQK
+59 ALSDYEEQ
-66 HLPTL
+66 LPTF
-71 RAHSEQGMVHAAI
+71 RGHSEQGMVHTAI

-90 KRQRM
+90 NRQRM

-107 NMITAAALAH
+107 NMITSAALAH

-128 DFFASRTPDPVLQQ
+128 DYFASRTPDPVLQQ
-142 LEDFSNPTISV
+142 LEDFSDPTISV
-153 NDCFKTVS
+153 NDCFKPVS

-171 QIINSLPVAMQT
+171 QIINSLPVAIQT
-183 LLDPEN
+183 LLDSEN

-210 EFFIKR
+210 DFFVKQ
-216 THSIRQIALDNAELT
+216 THSIRKIKIDAAELS
-231 RAVEALLQSKKPLI
+231 RAVETLKNSKKPLI
-245 VAGGGVHYAK
+245 IAGGGVHYAD
-255 ACEALQKFAGKY
+255 ACIVLQEFAKKY
-267 QIPVAETQAGKGSL
+267 QIPVAETSAGKGAL
-281 AWDHPCYV
+281 AWDHPTYI

-295 GSNAANNLAQ
+295 GSNAANNMAK
-305 QADVVLAIGTR
+305 QADIVLAIGTR
-316 LQDFTTG
+316 LNDFTSG
-323 SRTLFANTTLL
+323 SRALFSDKIIL
-334 QLNVSR
+334 QLNVAR

-346 SALSLLG
+346 NALSLWG
-353 DAKLGIM
+353 DAKLGI
-360 QLDKHLSTWKAP
+360 QKLDKELSSWKAP
-372 RSWFDLGQKEI
+372 IQWQDMAQKESL
-383 AKWNSYYDQITSISD
+383 KWNNYYEEITSINNSSKTKD
-398 LSNTENIL
+398 IL
-406 PTDAQVLGEVK
+406 PTDAQVLGEIK
-417 RHGAVSDIVLCA
+417 RNGLASDIVVCA

-440 WRTEQVGG
+440 WRTEQTGG

-465 LGVKMAEPEREV
+465 LGVKMAKPEREV

-505 IVLDNRGFS
+505 VVLDNRGFS

-535 QSVDDGHP
+535 ESDDSHP
-543 EINFAMHAK
+543 VVNFALHAES
-552 ALGANSEQVNSIQ
+552 LGANSEYVENID

-570 LVRAQSSSKSYVI
+570 LERARSSSKSYLI

-600 EVAVPEVSSNI
+600 EVAVPEVSSNE
-611 KGKEVLKSYKE
+611 KGEEIYESYK
-622 SKTKQPY
+622 KAKKKQPY

>member
-1 LEKIQR
+1 
-7 GNEQMKTIRLTM
+7 MKTIRLTM

-59 ALEEQQK
+59 ALEEQKK
-66 HLPTL
+66 HLPTF

-107 NMITAAALAH
+107 NMITSAALAH

-142 LEDFSNPTISV
+142 LEDFSDPTISV
-153 NDCFKTVS
+153 NDCFKPVS

-201 QAEAFDYPE
+201 QAEAFDYPKD
-210 EFFIKR
+210 FFIKR
-216 THSIRQIALDNAELT
+216 THSIRQIDLDDMELA
-231 RAVEALLQSKKPLI
+231 RAVETLLQSKKPFI

-255 ACEALQKFAGKY
+255 ACETLQKFAEKY
-267 QIPVAETQAGKGSL
+267 QIPVAETSAGKGAV

-295 GSNAANNLAQ
+295 GSNAANNMAK
-305 QADVVLAIGTR
+305 QADTVLAIGTR
-316 LQDFTTG
+316 LNDFTSG
-323 SRTLFANTTLL
+323 SRALFANKTLL
-334 QLNVSR
+334 QLNVAR

-346 SALSLLG
+346 NALSLWG
-353 DAKLGIM
+353 DAKLGI
-360 QLDKHLSTWKAP
+360 QKLDKQLSTWKAP
-372 RSWFDLGQKEI
+372 QAWLDLAQKEI
-383 AKWNSYYDQITSISD
+383 AKWNNYYDQITSISNS
-398 LSNTENIL
+398 SNSENIL

-417 RHGAVSDIVLCA
+417 RHGAASDIILCA

-448 YHAEY
+448 YHSEY

-465 LGVKMAEPEREV
+465 LGVKMAMPNREV

-505 IVLDNRGFS
+505 VVLDNRGFS

-520 NATGNRSFNN
+520 NATGNPSFNN

-535 QSVDDGHP
+535 QSDDDGHP
-543 EINFAMHAK
+543 EVNFAQHAK
-552 ALGANSEQVNSIQ
+552 SLGANSEKVESIQ
-565 ELESA
+565 ELASA
-570 LVRAQSSSKSYVI
+570 LSRARLSSKSYLI

-600 EVAVPEVSSNI
+600 DVAVPEVSSNADGDKI
-611 KGKEVLKSYKE
+611 YQAYKKA
-622 SKTKQPY
+622 KTKQPY